1 MINLNDNLNITAIIN
16 LTLELHLLGCH
27 RVEKKPSYQIQ
38 RSILCLYKSRPG
50 CNLRG
55 REIFCRG
62 KLSSEEKSQVSKP
75 LVVWE
80 QGVMWVIHVG

>member
-50 CNLRG
+50 CSLRG